1 MSGGQAARV
10 ALARAL
16 YFKRPLLVLDDP
28 FASVDEDTAQHI
40 LAALKAN
47 YQDRITLLI
56 SHRLEFFPQLD
67 SVLYLDGDQTRFGTH
82 AELIAES
89 PGYRK
94 LFEGGEP
101 NAK

>member
-1 MSGGQAARV
+1 MPNGADTEVGDRAQLLSGGQAARV

-40 LAALKAN
+40 L
-47 YQDRITLLI
+47 LI

-67 SVLYLDGDQTRFGTH
+67 SVLYLDSD
-82 AELIAES
+82 
-89 PGYRK
+89 
-94 LFEGGEP
+94 
-101 NAK
+101 